1 MGKDK
6 THLRLRVEDATGR
19 VPAVAFSVVGTDLG
33 NAISDAADGRPVDIL
48 GTLRRNRLMVV
59 RRCNFI
65 LLMWPRRISRNNPAK
80 MNNGVDL
87 HPSSRY

>member
-19 VPAVAFSVVGTDLG
+19 MPAVAFGVAGTDLG

-48 GTLRRNRLMVV
+48 GTSAATALMVV

-65 LLMWPRRISRNNPAK
+65 LLMCPGAYPGIIPQR
-80 MNNGVDL
+80 
-87 HPSSRY
+87 

>member
-48 GTLRRNRLMVV
+48 GTLRRNRFNGSETVQLHL
-59 RRCNFI
+59 I
-65 LLMWPRRISRNNPAK
+65 DEAPA
-80 MNNGVDL
+80 
-87 HPSSRY
+87 HIPE